1 MWVKKMKA
9 KAQITTT
16 YKKIVYNLKA
26 TKNMQNRRPAS
37 SHTLKIALYI
47 DRLYIV
53 MLWTGSFSAE
63 CL

>member
-26 TKNMQNRRPAS
+26 TKSMQ
-37 SHTLKIALYI
+37 
-47 DRLYIV
+47 
-53 MLWTGSFSAE
+53 
-63 CL
+63 